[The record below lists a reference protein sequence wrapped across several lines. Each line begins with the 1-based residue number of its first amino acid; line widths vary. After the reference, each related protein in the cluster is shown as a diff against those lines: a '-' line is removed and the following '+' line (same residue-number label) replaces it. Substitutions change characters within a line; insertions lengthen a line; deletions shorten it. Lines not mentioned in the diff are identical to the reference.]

1 MKCQD
6 IAVVGTPHI
15 ADFLYKLMAYQM
27 GYNGT
32 NDKLIYHQVD
42 HNGFK
47 FWFYTY
53 KNELMRRIQFWMIE
67 SELEQSVGRAR
78 LLREDCTV
86 YLFSDF
92 PLMQSNIQTALS

>member
-1 MKCQD
+1 M
-6 IAVVGTPHI
+6 AVIGTPHMAHFI
-15 ADFLYKLMAYQM
+15 YKLLAYKI
-27 GYNGT
+27 GYNCEHDQLRYQEVT
-32 NDKLIYHQVD
+32 
-42 HNGFK
+42 HNNYK

-53 KNELMRRIQFWMIE
+53 ENKLMRRIQFWMIE

-92 PLMQSNIQTALS
+92 PLGQSDVVNKV

>member
-1 MKCQD
+1 
-6 IAVVGTPHI
+6 
-15 ADFLYKLMAYQM
+15 MAYQM
-27 GYNGT
+27 GYNGMK
-32 NDKLIYHQVD
+32 DKLIYHQVE

-92 PLMQSNIQTALS
+92 PLMQSNIQTTFS